1 MICDRVY
8 EGSAFFDGV
17 GGYGVLLGEEKC
29 REGCEEEEGEAGIH
43 GSFLALVG
51 LLEISCCSKIE
62 ILRNLGSSDQGF
74 GKDGWYKY
82 IYVAKSPPPRE
93 VSHSSRKNLYVIGT
107 SDSNSDSG
115 TVRV

>member
-1 MICDRVY
+1 M
-8 EGSAFFDGV
+8 
-17 GGYGVLLGEEKC
+17 LGEEKC
-29 REGCEEEEGEAGIH
+29 REGREEEEEEAGIH

-51 LLEISCCSKIE
+51 LSESSCFSKIE

-74 GKDGWYKY
+74 GKDGWYIY
-82 IYVAKSPPPRE
+82 ICRE
-93 VSHSSRKNLYVIGT
+93 VSHSSRKNFYVIGT